1 MKSKDMKKAKKE
13 GGDDKMKV
21 SEKEVKKL
29 QQQID
34 ELSSQKDELFEKLQR
49 VGADYANYQKR
60 TPKQIAD
67 SVAYEKKAIIRS
79 LLPSLDNFAHALAS
93 ADSAEA
99 VGGVVKGVRMV
110 FEHMLD
116 ALKAHGLEQINA
128 VGQEFDPIVHE
139 AIQLKAD
146 ADKPDNIVLEEFQ
159 TGYKLNGQIVRPSK
173 VIVNKLPA
181 NDKEAESEAPR
192 VAQVQDQESPAAGG
206 DEADNE
212 E

>member
-13 GGDDKMKV
+13 SGEKPKAD
-21 SEKEVKKL
+21 EKEVKKL
-29 QQQID
+29 QQQI
-34 ELSSQKDELFEKLQR
+34 EALSREKDELFDKLQR
-49 VGADYANYQKR
+49 VAADYANYQKR

-93 ADSAEA
+93 ADNAEA
-99 VGGVVKGVRMV
+99 VDGVVQGVRMV

-116 ALKAHGLEQINA
+116 ALKGHGLEEIDA
-128 VGQEFDPIVHE
+128 VGQEFDPTVHE
-139 AIQLKAD
+139 AIQLRAE
-146 ADKPDNIVLEEFQ
+146 ADKPDNIVLEDFQ
-159 TGYKLNGQIVRPSK
+159 TGYKLNGQVVRPSK

-181 NDKEAESEAPR
+181 GDKEAEPKAPEA
-192 VAQVQDQESPAAGG
+192 AQAQEQESPAADS
-206 DEADNE
+206 DEAGNE

>member
-34 ELSSQKDELFEKLQR
+34 ELSKEKNELFEKLQR

-79 LLPSLDNFAHALAS
+79 LLPSLDNFAHALAI

-99 VGGVVKGVRMV
+99 VDGVVKGVRMV

-116 ALKAHGLEQINA
+116 ALKAHGLEQIDA

-139 AIQLKAD
+139 AIQLRAD

-159 TGYKLNGQIVRPSK
+159 TGYKLNGQVVRPSK

-181 NDKEAESEAPR
+181 SDKEAEPEA
-192 VAQVQDQESPAAGG
+192 AQAREQESPTADS
-206 DEADNE
+206 DEAGNE

>member
-34 ELSSQKDELFEKLQR
+34 ELTKEKDELFEKLQR

-93 ADSAEA
+93 ADNAEA
-99 VGGVVKGVRMV
+99 VDGVVKGVRMV

-116 ALKAHGLEQINA
+116 ALKAHGLEEIDA

-139 AIQLKAD
+139 AIQLRAD
-146 ADKPDNIVLEEFQ
+146 ADKPDNIVLEDFQ
-159 TGYKLNGQIVRPSK
+159 TGYKLNGQVVRPSK

-181 NDKEAESEAPR
+181 GDKEAEPEAPE
-192 VAQVQDQESPAAGG
+192 AEQAQDQESPTADG
-206 DEADNE
+206 DEAGNE

>member
-34 ELSSQKDELFEKLQR
+34 ELTSQKDELFEKLQR

-93 ADSAEA
+93 ADNAEA
-99 VGGVVKGVRMV
+99 VDGVVKGVRMV

-116 ALKAHGLEQINA
+116 ALKGHGLEQIDA
-128 VGQEFDPIVHE
+128 VGQEFDPNVHE
-139 AIQLKAD
+139 GIQLRAD

-159 TGYKLNGQIVRPSK
+159 TGYKLNGQVVRPSK

-181 NDKEAESEAPR
+181 NDKEAEPEA
-192 VAQVQDQESPAAGG
+192 AQAREQESPAADS
-206 DEADNE
+206 DEAGNE

>member
-13 GGDDKMKV
+13 SGEKPKAD
-21 SEKEVKKL
+21 EKEVKKL
-29 QQQID
+29 QQQI
-34 ELSSQKDELFEKLQR
+34 EALSREKDELFDKLQR
-49 VGADYANYQKR
+49 VAADYANYQKR

-93 ADSAEA
+93 ADNAEA
-99 VGGVVKGVRMV
+99 VDGVVQGVRMV

-116 ALKAHGLEQINA
+116 ALKGHGLEEIDA
-128 VGQEFDPIVHE
+128 VGQEFDPTVHE
-139 AIQLKAD
+139 AIQLRAD
-146 ADKPDNIVLEEFQ
+146 ADKPDNIVLEDFQ
-159 TGYKLNGQIVRPSK
+159 TGYKLNGQVVRPSK

-181 NDKEAESEAPR
+181 GDKEAEPKAPEA
-192 VAQVQDQESPAAGG
+192 AQAQEQESPAADS
-206 DEADNE
+206 DEAGNE

>member
-1 MKSKDMKKAKKE
+1 MKSKDAKKVKKDS
-13 GGDDKMKV
+13 G
-21 SEKEVKKL
+21 EKGVKKL
-29 QQQID
+29 QQQI
-34 ELSSQKDELFEKLQR
+34 EALSREKDELFEKLQR

-79 LLPSLDNFAHALAS
+79 LLPSLDNFAHALAG
-93 ADSAEA
+93 ADNAES
-99 VGGVVKGVRMV
+99 VDGVIKGVRMV

-116 ALKAHGLEQINA
+116 ALKGHGLEQIDA

-139 AIQLKAD
+139 AIQLRAE

-159 TGYKLNGQIVRPSK
+159 TGYKLNGQVVRPSK

-181 NDKEAESEAPR
+181 EDKETEPEVSEA
-192 VAQVQDQESPAAGG
+192 AQAQEEGDQT
-206 DEADNE
+206 ADSDASDSGE
-212 E
+212 